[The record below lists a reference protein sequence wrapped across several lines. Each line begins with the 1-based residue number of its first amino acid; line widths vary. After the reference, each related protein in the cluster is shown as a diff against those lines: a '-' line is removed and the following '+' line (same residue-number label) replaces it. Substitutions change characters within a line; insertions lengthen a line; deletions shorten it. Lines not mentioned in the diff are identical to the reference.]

1 MELQKIAEQR
11 ICVMLSLN
19 TNITSLIVQKNL
31 AKATR
36 GLNIAIEQLTTGYK
50 LNHAKDNPANYALM
64 RQYEAKLNAW
74 NVAQDN
80 MSIGNNLLE
89 TASDSASLIENH
101 IIRIRDLCMQA
112 SNGTYSK
119 NSINAIK
126 AEIQGR
132 LDEIDRI
139 RGSTEFNG
147 IKLFG
152 NIDEDGN
159 VEEQNINIQV
169 GIDSSP
175 SSRITIDTSLN
186 IPDLKEFKDIDI
198 TNPSTLN
205 KLDNM
210 LSQLSSYQVKIG
222 ASQNRIEYALDFA
235 EVNINNLT
243 SSLSTIRDADI
254 AKVSSDFI
262 RYQILQQ
269 ACATLLAT
277 ANQMPSL
284 ALQLI

>member
-1 MELQKIAEQR
+1 
-11 ICVMLSLN
+11 MLSLN
-19 TNITSLIVQKNL
+19 TNMTSLIVQKNL

-36 GLNIAIEQLTTGYK
+36 GLNTAIEQLTTGYK

-64 RQYEAKLNAW
+64 KQYETKLNAW

-80 MSIGNNLLE
+80 ISIGNNLLE
-89 TASDSASLIENH
+89 MASDSAALIENH
-101 IIRIRDLCMQA
+101 VIRIRDLCMQA
-112 SNGTYSK
+112 SNGTYGE

-132 LDEIDRI
+132 LDEIERI

-152 NIDEDGN
+152 NTDEEGN
-159 VEEQNINIQV
+159 TQVQNINIQV
-169 GIDSSP
+169 GIDSSQ
-175 SSRITIDTSLN
+175 SSRITLDTGLN
-186 IPDLKEFKDIDI
+186 LQILKEFEDIDI
-198 TNPSTLN
+198 TNASTLD
-205 KLDNM
+205 KLDNI

-222 ASQNRIEYALDFA
+222 ASQNRLEYALDFA
-235 EVNINNLT
+235 EVNVNNLT

-277 ANQMPSL
+277 ANQMPAL